1 MTFTGALGCIELQI
15 FPEYLDSI
23 SAARKYFYI
32 FMPLLVESS
41 VILIFYVFFMR
52 YVVIMNYYG
61 NVFSN

>member
-41 VILIFYVFFMR
+41 VILIFYMFFLCAMW
-52 YVVIMNYYG
+52 
-61 NVFSN
+61 